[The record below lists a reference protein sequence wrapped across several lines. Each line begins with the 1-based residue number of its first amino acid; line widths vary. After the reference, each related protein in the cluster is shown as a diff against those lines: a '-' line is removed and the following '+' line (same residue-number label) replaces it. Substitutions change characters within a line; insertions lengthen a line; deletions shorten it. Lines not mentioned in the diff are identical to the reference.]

1 MSAFFGEMGSKR
13 SSDGE
18 TSEERESQR
27 LRLSPDWEETS
38 SLFGGDDDLDPLF
51 GAGEVEEGES
61 DPLFDEPEAAQ
72 TVQAPQA
79 SSSGLA
85 LPTGA
90 PRAATL
96 GLALPT
102 GAPRAVA
109 SGLVLPTGAPRVMT
123 SGLVLPTGQPRAVA
137 SGLVLPT
144 GAPTAV
150 TSGLVFPAAAPE
162 AASSRLVVPVMT
174 PTASEGGRASRAR
187 SEGPVSVG
195 DEATRATKSPGPAE
209 QAAAGRR
216 RSRKGKE
223 PMVATPA
230 MIAAMRQQLPGQV
243 DAAARF
249 AATAARVRASA
260 VLPDH
265 QQQQQQ
271 VQQEEQQQQQQQD
284 QQQQEEEEEVQQQQQ
299 QPEQDQQQP
308 QQPQQEQQQQPQQP
322 QAAPLTKAERR
333 ARLRAQH
340 EAAKAARDA
349 ATLNFGKLSEEEQA
363 RRVAEQRRA
372 AGEPEEHPDPF
383 TSARD
388 LRRQRATAKQREYRA
403 AQAARKE

>member
-38 SLFGGDDDLDPLF
+38 SLFGGDEDLGPLF

-123 SGLVLPTGQPRAVA
+123 SGLVLPTGAPR
-137 SGLVLPT
+137 
-144 GAPTAV
+144 AV
-150 TSGLVFPAAAPE
+150 TSGLVLPAAAPE

-174 PTASEGGRASRAR
+174 PTASVGGGASRAR

-195 DEATRATKSPGPAE
+195 DEATRATESPAPAE
-209 QAAAGRR
+209 QPAAGRR

-271 VQQEEQQQQQQQD
+271 VQQEEQQQQQQV
-284 QQQQEEEEEVQQQQQ
+284 QQQEEEEEVQQQQQ

-308 QQPQQEQQQQPQQP
+308 QQPQQEQQQQQQQQQPQQP

>member
-1 MSAFFGEMGSKR
+1 MGSKR

-38 SLFGGDDDLDPLF
+38 SLFGGDEDLDPLF

-102 GAPRAVA
+102 GAPR
-109 SGLVLPTGAPRVMT
+109 VMT

-144 GAPTAV
+144 GAPRAV
-150 TSGLVFPAAAPE
+150 TSGLVLPAAAPD

-174 PTASEGGRASRAR
+174 PAASEGGRASRAR

-209 QAAAGRR
+209 QPAAGRR

-271 VQQEEQQQQQQQD
+271 VQQEEQQQQQQV

-308 QQPQQEQQQQPQQP
+308 QQPQQEQQQQQQQQQPQQP

-403 AQAARKE
+403 AQASRKG

>member
-1 MSAFFGEMGSKR
+1 MGSKR

-38 SLFGGDDDLDPLF
+38 SLFGGDEGLDPLF

-109 SGLVLPTGAPRVMT
+109 SGLVLPTGAPRVVT

-137 SGLVLPT
+137 SGLVL
-144 GAPTAV
+144 
-150 TSGLVFPAAAPE
+150 PAAAPE

-174 PTASEGGRASRAR
+174 PTASVGGGASRAR

-195 DEATRATKSPGPAE
+195 DEATRATESPAPAE
-209 QAAAGRR
+209 QPAAGRR

-260 VLPDH
+260 VPPDH

-271 VQQEEQQQQQQQD
+271 VQQQEEQQQQQQV

-308 QQPQQEQQQQPQQP
+308 QQPQQDQQQQQQQQQPQQP

>member
-1 MSAFFGEMGSKR
+1 MGSKR

-38 SLFGGDDDLDPLF
+38 SLFGGDEDLDPLF

-123 SGLVLPTGQPRAVA
+123 SGLVLPTGAPR
-137 SGLVLPT
+137 
-144 GAPTAV
+144 AV
-150 TSGLVFPAAAPE
+150 TSGLVLPAAAPE

-209 QAAAGRR
+209 QPAAGRR

-260 VLPDH
+260 VPPDH

-271 VQQEEQQQQQQQD
+271 VQREEQQQQQQV
-284 QQQQEEEEEVQQQQQ
+284 QQQQEEEEVQQQQQ

-308 QQPQQEQQQQPQQP
+308 QQPQQEQQQQQQQQQPQQP

>member
-38 SLFGGDDDLDPLF
+38 SLFGGDEGLDPLF

-109 SGLVLPTGAPRVMT
+109 SGLVLPTGAPRVVT
-123 SGLVLPTGQPRAVA
+123 

-144 GAPTAV
+144 GAPRAV
-150 TSGLVFPAAAPE
+150 TSGLVLPAAAPE

-195 DEATRATKSPGPAE
+195 DEATRATESPAPAE
-209 QAAAGRR
+209 QPAAGRR

-249 AATAARVRASA
+249 AATAARARASA

-271 VQQEEQQQQQQQD
+271 VQQQEQQQQQQV
-284 QQQQEEEEEVQQQQQ
+284 QQQQEEEEVQQQQQ

-308 QQPQQEQQQQPQQP
+308 QQPQQEQHQQQQQQQP

>member
-38 SLFGGDDDLDPLF
+38 SLFGGDEDLDPLF

-102 GAPRAVA
+102 GTPRAVA
-109 SGLVLPTGAPRVMT
+109 SGLVLPTGAPR
-123 SGLVLPTGQPRAVA
+123 
-137 SGLVLPT
+137 
-144 GAPTAV
+144 AV
-150 TSGLVFPAAAPE
+150 TSGLVLPAAAPE
-162 AASSRLVVPVMT
+162 AASSRLVVPAMT
-174 PTASEGGRASRAR
+174 PTASVGGRTSRAR

-195 DEATRATKSPGPAE
+195 DEATRATESPAPAE
-209 QAAAGRR
+209 QPAAGRR
-216 RSRKGKE
+216 RPRKGKE

-230 MIAAMRQQLPGQV
+230 MIAAMRQQLPGQF

-260 VLPDH
+260 VPPDH

-271 VQQEEQQQQQQQD
+271 VQQEEQQQQQQD

>member
-1 MSAFFGEMGSKR
+1 MGSKR

-38 SLFGGDDDLDPLF
+38 SLFGGDEDLDPLF
-51 GAGEVEEGES
+51 GAGEVEEGEF

-109 SGLVLPTGAPRVMT
+109 SGLVLPTGAPR
-123 SGLVLPTGQPRAVA
+123 
-137 SGLVLPT
+137 
-144 GAPTAV
+144 AV
-150 TSGLVFPAAAPE
+150 TSGLVLPAAAPE

-174 PTASEGGRASRAR
+174 PTASVGGGASRAR

-195 DEATRATKSPGPAE
+195 DEATRATESPGPAE
-209 QAAAGRR
+209 QPAAGRR

-271 VQQEEQQQQQQQD
+271 VQQQEQQQQQQQD
-284 QQQQEEEEEVQQQQQ
+284 QQQQEEVEEVQQQQQ

-308 QQPQQEQQQQPQQP
+308 QQPQQEQQQQQQQQQP

>member
-38 SLFGGDDDLDPLF
+38 SLFGGDEDLDPLF

-109 SGLVLPTGAPRVMT
+109 SGLVLPTGAPR
-123 SGLVLPTGQPRAVA
+123 
-137 SGLVLPT
+137 
-144 GAPTAV
+144 AV
-150 TSGLVFPAAAPE
+150 TSGLVLPAAAPE

-174 PTASEGGRASRAR
+174 PAASEGGRASRAR

-195 DEATRATKSPGPAE
+195 DEATRATKSPAPAE

-260 VLPDH
+260 VPPDH

-271 VQQEEQQQQQQQD
+271 VQQEEQQQQQQV

>member
-38 SLFGGDDDLDPLF
+38 SLFGGDEDLDPLF

-109 SGLVLPTGAPRVMT
+109 SGLVLPTGAPRLVT
-123 SGLVLPTGQPRAVA
+123 SGLVLPTGQPRAVT
-137 SGLVLPT
+137 SGLVL
-144 GAPTAV
+144 
-150 TSGLVFPAAAPE
+150 PAAAPE

-195 DEATRATKSPGPAE
+195 DEATRATKSPAPAE
-209 QAAAGRR
+209 QPAAGRR

-271 VQQEEQQQQQQQD
+271 VQQQEEQQQQQQV
-284 QQQQEEEEEVQQQQQ
+284 QQQQEEEEE
-299 QPEQDQQQP
+299 EQEDQQQP
-308 QQPQQEQQQQPQQP
+308 QQPQQEQQQQQQQQQPQQP

>member
-1 MSAFFGEMGSKR
+1 MGSKR

-38 SLFGGDDDLDPLF
+38 SLFGGDEDLDPLF

-72 TVQAPQA
+72 TLQAPQA

-144 GAPTAV
+144 GAPRAV
-150 TSGLVFPAAAPE
+150 TSGLVLPAAAPE

-174 PTASEGGRASRAR
+174 PAASEGGRASRAR

-209 QAAAGRR
+209 QPAAGRR

-260 VLPDH
+260 VPPDH

-271 VQQEEQQQQQQQD
+271 VQQEEQQQQQQQV
-284 QQQQEEEEEVQQQQQ
+284 QQQQEEEEEDQQQRQ

-308 QQPQQEQQQQPQQP
+308 QQPRQEQQQQQQQQQPQQP

-403 AQAARKE
+403 AQASRKE